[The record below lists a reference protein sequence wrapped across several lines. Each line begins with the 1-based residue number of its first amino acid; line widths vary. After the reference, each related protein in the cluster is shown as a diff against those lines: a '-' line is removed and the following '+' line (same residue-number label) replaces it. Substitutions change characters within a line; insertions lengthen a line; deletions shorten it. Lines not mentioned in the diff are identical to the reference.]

1 MKLLQSNIWQVTHD
15 EESSFHE
22 SQGYEQIIHTTTDL
36 FFAGSETTSS
46 TLAFAILFMVREP
59 EVQDKV
65 TKCKLRPYTR
75 NIF

>member
-1 MKLLQSNIWQVTHD
+1 MKQRRHVKYKWDEFHLDQATQD

-59 EVQDKV
+59 EVQERV
-65 TKCKLRPYTR
+65 RTS
-75 NIF
+75 